1 MRKETIKAEIL
12 LREKKREKALRDKYY
27 RVVARYER
35 EIAALFKE
43 LEEIR

>member
-1 MRKETIKAEIL
+1 MRKEMIKAEIL
-12 LREKKREKALRDKYY
+12 LKEEKREKALRDKCY